1 MQAMIESAA
10 TYTQS
15 IYKCKGCPPQN
26 QCTVLQFFIRSK
38 LVWGGHSCP
47 PPLIL
52 ILISERLPGLVVR
65 HTCSTTPLPATCFNT
80 LISKRLEKNGEINKP
95 RKQRQCGPECQ
106 PGHDYPFTLTREK
119 DSIARPVVGLPME
132 SAGRKVVKVVKI
144 NMFFFNWGSNG
155 SSSLE
160 SERMR

>member
-26 QCTVLQFFIRSK
+26 QCTVLQFFIRSQ

-52 ILISERLPGLVVR
+52 ILISERLSGLVVR
-65 HTCSTTPLPATCFNT
+65 HTVQRHRRLQPASIQDSFPSR
-80 LISKRLEKNGEINKP
+80 SKRTASPDTTIP
-95 RKQRQCGPECQ
+95 SR
-106 PGHDYPFTLTREK
+106 
-119 DSIARPVVGLPME
+119 
-132 SAGRKVVKVVKI
+132 
-144 NMFFFNWGSNG
+144 
-155 SSSLE
+155 
-160 SERMR
+160 

>member
-1 MQAMIESAA
+1 M
-10 TYTQS
+10 
-15 IYKCKGCPPQN
+15 
-26 QCTVLQFFIRSK
+26 LQFFIRSQ

-80 LISKRLEKNGEINKP
+80 GFISKRLEKNGE
-95 RKQRQCGPECQ
+95 

>member
-1 MQAMIESAA
+1 MAGMQAMIESAA

-26 QCTVLQFFIRSK
+26 QCTVLQFFIRSQ
-38 LVWGGHSCP
+38 LVWGGHSCS

-80 LISKRLEKNGEINKP
+80 GFISKWLEKNGEINN
-95 RKQRQCGPECQ
+95 PENNVNA
-106 PGHDYPFTLTREK
+106 DR
-119 DSIARPVVGLPME
+119 
-132 SAGRKVVKVVKI
+132 SASPETTIPSR
-144 NMFFFNWGSNG
+144 
-155 SSSLE
+155 
-160 SERMR
+160 

>member
-1 MQAMIESAA
+1 MIESAA

-26 QCTVLQFFIRSK
+26 QSTVLQFFIRGQP
-38 LVWGGHSCP
+38 VWG
-47 PPLIL
+47 IL
-52 ILISERLPGLVVR
+52 PSAAFASDFDL
-65 HTCSTTPLPATCFNT
+65 
-80 LISKRLEKNGEINKP
+80 
-95 RKQRQCGPECQ
+95 RKTSRPCWFGTRVQRQCCLQPASIQDSFLPASRGTARSSNAENNVKSGRPECH
-106 PGHDYPFTLTREK
+106 PEHDYPFTLTREK
-119 DSIARPVVGLPME
+119 DRIARPVVGLPME

-144 NMFFFNWGSNG
+144 SMFFFNWGSNG